1 MSFHKNIS
9 AIDVH
14 IVYAFTY
21 ADSTARLAATGFVT
35 TDVGKVAWQLSDNT
49 FWVLINYSPATWTSL
64 GSSHHG
70 STHQHNGT
78 DEIATVTS
86 SPNAIPKANSL
97 GTLNSGWLDDS
108 SHGIL
113 TGTLL
118 HASATVLSAGFM
130 SAADKLKLDTIAPG
144 AEVNLVNSVFGRTG
158 SVTSQNGDYTAI
170 QVGAEPTG
178 SVASAFT
185 NHISDLNPHSQ
196 YLQTI
201 SASLLYE
208 VSGTYSSGIAS
219 HTASLDPHSQYLQA
233 ISASLLYEVSGT
245 YATGINF
252 HISDANPHPQY
263 LQTVSASLLYEVSG
277 TYSSG
282 INSHVSESNPHSQYE
297 LLVNKGAANGYAS
310 LDSGSLVLS
319 SQIPEITDAQHGNR
333 LGALL
338 HALAT
343 TGSAGF
349 MSAAD
354 KLKLDTTPQGAEL
367 IFRPGAP
374 IGPGV
379 VDTWA
384 LVESFAN
391 AQETQ
396 WSLYIDARFAAAEVS
411 ATDDTDLRNIC
422 TIKTYPLN
430 GLPLVVKDGG
440 KLRNPRGGLGG
451 GVACEAITTAGII
464 FDISGAVYDLRDGS
478 YFTNINGV
486 SLVPA
491 IDVTV
496 SSIII
501 ASLSAGAILSG
512 VPGVPM
518 INYTVAGGF
527 YILAQLVNSRGVASV
542 FSDNS
547 LVADATSTLFSI
559 ADTTARLGP
568 QSYFSGTIINS
579 QIGTSNNL
587 SWANGDTA
595 SRPAYA
601 SAGHLYFNTD
611 LETTE
616 QYTSSST
623 WVPLVRKKSFLVGD
637 GVALTFALTHD
648 LGTRE
653 VSVEVFRNSSP
664 WDTVIPAVERNSTTQ
679 VTCTFLVAPTTDEY
693 VVIVK
698 G

>member
-1 MSFHKNIS
+1 MGIRVHFDPAKGIVSTSEPGNGSIDLSTFGIS
-9 AIDVH
+9 KSNSTITDPTTSDDVLDGYS
-14 IVYAFTY
+14 IGSRWYNTSSQEEFVCLSSAQG
-21 ADSTARLAATGFVT
+21 AAV
-35 TDVGKVAWQLSDNT
+35 
-49 FWVLINYSPATWTSL
+49 WTS
-64 GSSHHG
+64 
-70 STHQHNGT
+70 T
-78 DEIATVTS
+78 TS
-86 SPNAIPKANSL
+86 
-97 GTLNSGWLDDS
+97 GG
-108 SHGIL
+108 
-113 TGTLL
+113 
-118 HASATVLSAGFM
+118 
-130 SAADKLKLDTIAPG
+130 
-144 AEVNLVNSVFGRTG
+144 
-158 SVTSQNGDYTAI
+158 
-170 QVGAEPTG
+170 
-178 SVASAFT
+178 
-185 NHISDLNPHSQ
+185 
-196 YLQTI
+196 
-201 SASLLYE
+201 
-208 VSGTYSSGIAS
+208 
-219 HTASLDPHSQYLQA
+219 
-233 ISASLLYEVSGT
+233 
-245 YATGINF
+245 
-252 HISDANPHPQY
+252 
-263 LQTVSASLLYEVSG
+263 
-277 TYSSG
+277 G

-367 IFRPGAP
+367 IFRPGAA

-430 GLPLVVKDGG
+430 GIPLVVKDGG

-496 SSIII
+496 PNIII
-501 ASLSAGAILSG
+501 ASLSAGAILSE

-542 FSDNS
+542 FGDNS

-559 ADTTARLGP
+559 GDTTARLGP

-601 SAGHLYFNTD
+601 GAGHLYFNTD